1 MTLMKKLGN
10 NLFGMLALA
19 VVMGLASCASSGNN
33 MVNYT
38 EMESTILRNKTTQNE
53 VIKLMG
59 SPNLVTKNSK
69 GEEVWTYTKRSY
81 NPETGDVAGGV
92 IVSGG
97 IKPSA
102 RGNGTAMFDLILI
115 FNKSSIVRDYSVVS
129 SEY

>member
-1 MTLMKKLGN
+1 MANLNKHWN
-10 NLFGMLALA
+10 NLIGVFALVA
-19 VVMGLASCASSGNN
+19 VLGLSSCASSDHN

-38 EMESTILRNKTTQNE
+38 EMESTILRGKTTQNE
-53 VIKLMG
+53 VIQLMG

-102 RGNGTAMFDLILI
+102 RGDGTA
-115 FNKSSIVRDYSVVS
+115 KSIAKRKKK
-129 SEY
+129 